1 MPPASIRHCEGC
13 DILTGN
19 AMTAPKATSTPDPK
33 PADDP
38 VAEMIL
44 DTLRGLAAG
53 ASISLMDAAKAVADS
68 RRRPADGPELWRRYM
83 NAVRQ
88 QATHL
93 ARQGRIE
100 IVRKGEPVD
109 PKNFKGVVRLRLP
122 SRSAT
127 AGSAKS

>member
-1 MPPASIRHCEGC
+1 LLFTDC
-13 DILTGN
+13 DIVTGD
-19 AMTAPKATSTPDPK
+19 AKEGPEK

-38 VAEMIL
+38 VATAIL
-44 DTLRGLAAG
+44 ETLSELAPG
-53 ASISLMDAAKAVADS
+53 ASISLMDAARVIADQ

-100 IVRKGEPVD
+100 ITRKGQPVD

-122 SRSAT
+122 APV
-127 AGSAKS
+127 

>member
-1 MPPASIRHCEGC
+1 VRSAPASISHFQDC
-13 DILTGN
+13 DIVTVERERPE
-19 AMTAPKATSTPDPK
+19 T

-38 VAEMIL
+38 VAASIL
-44 DTLRGLAAG
+44 DTLAGLAPG
-53 ASISLMDAAKAVADS
+53 ASISLMDAAKAVAEK
-68 RRRPADGPELWRRYM
+68 RRRPTDGPELWRRYM

-100 IVRKGEPVD
+100 ITRKGQPVD

-122 SRSAT
+122 AS
-127 AGSAKS
+127 G

>member
-1 MPPASIRHCEGC
+1 VRSAPASISHFRDC
-13 DILTGN
+13 DIVTDKSES
-19 AMTAPKATSTPDPK
+19 PEK

-38 VAEMIL
+38 VAASIL
-44 DTLRGLAAG
+44 DTLAGMAPG
-53 ASISLMDAAKAVADS
+53 ASISLMDAAKAVADQ
-68 RRRPADGPELWRRYM
+68 RRRPTDGSELWRRYM

-100 IVRKGEPVD
+100 ITRKGQPVD

-122 SRSAT
+122 AS
-127 AGSAKS
+127 G

>member
-1 MPPASIRHCEGC
+1 M
-13 DILTGN
+13 N
-19 AMTAPKATSTPDPK
+19 ALKTDAKSAESPK
-33 PADDP
+33 DDP
-38 VAEMIL
+38 VAETIL
-44 DTLRGLAAG
+44 DTLNGLAAG
-53 ASISLMDAAKAVADS
+53 ASISLMDAAKAVAEG

-100 IVRKGEPVD
+100 IVRKGESVD

-122 SRSAT
+122 PRR
-127 AGSAKS
+127 